1 MRYLTSFTAL
11 FSSAVKLVIAASLL
25 SFGSIAY
32 AGVATW
38 NAFDGTTIVEDTYT
52 HPTAG
57 ADWAGFSNSNAD
69 LYPLCF
75 GEGGSV
81 SLTAAVPSGGD
92 ANLRFRFEYNPWPDV
107 DPNIDNLMV
116 AVSGSAEQS
125 YSVSIPAQASEQTFS
140 SLVMYIV
147 ERDVDVVIK
156 DVTISSSACPA
167 DTVSISVSGSDLSS
181 VGLINYTADAT
192 GSTIVAATDNGD
204 GTFTADVE
212 VPNGTTSIEYL
223 WINTLTFVPE
233 NLTSDNSAG
242 LCESDEVNAS
252 SYRIFDIATVD
263 GEPDTFG
270 ACDAIDTDNDGIVDV
285 NDPDDDNDG
294 INDENDVAPLDPE
307 FSDKGAAMFSEAF
320 GDTVIE
326 TGPVYTFPTG
336 AQSWG
341 GFANLNTDLYPIY
354 LSEAGTITFD
364 ASVPSGGSAEVYFR
378 LEKNPHPDVEPSYDT
393 ESITVSG
400 ADTVSYSVALPS
412 QSENSFRSF
421 LMYVTTP
428 DVAVAVAEILVLVWL
443 SLNTG
448 YSQIAN
454 SELVTSILKGVLIGS
469 FSGLILG
476 TSTSD

>member
-11 FSSAVKLVIAASLL
+11 FSSAVKLVLAASLL

-38 NAFDGTTIVEDTYT
+38 DAFDGTSIEEDTYSF
-52 HPTAG
+52 PA
-57 ADWAGFSNSNAD
+57 AAQSWAGFSNNNTGM
-69 LYPLCF
+69 YPLCF
-75 GEGGSV
+75 GQDGSIDF
-81 SLTAAVPSGGD
+81 TAAVTSDGSATINFVLERLP
-92 ANLRFRFEYNPWPDV
+92 YNTEGNQAASTL
-107 DPNIDNLMV
+107 PNITGLS
-116 AVSGSAEQS
+116 ATVSGAAESS
-125 YSVSIPAQASEQTFS
+125 YSIPVPAQAAENTYS
-140 SLVMYIV
+140 SFVMYIA

-156 DVTISSSACPA
+156 DVTVISPACPA

-192 GSTIVAATDNGD
+192 GSTVVAATDNGD

-212 VPNGTTSIEYL
+212 VPNGTTSLEYL

-233 NLTSDNSAG
+233 DLTGDNAAG

-252 SYRIFDIATVD
+252 SYRIFDIATAD

-320 GDTVIE
+320 GNTIIE
-326 TGPVYTFPTG
+326 AGPVYTFPTG
-336 AQSWG
+336 ADSWG

-364 ASVPSGGSAEVYFR
+364 ASVPSGGSADVYFR
-378 LEKNPHPDVEPSYDT
+378 LEKNPHPDVNPAYDT
-393 ESITVSG
+393 ETVNISG
-400 ADTVSYSVALPS
+400 ADTLSYTVALPS
-412 QSENSFRSF
+412 QGENSFRSF

-428 DVAVAVAEILVLVWL
+428 DVAVAVSNVVVNACA
-443 SLNTG
+443 S
-448 YSQIAN
+448 
-454 SELVTSILKGVLIGS
+454 
-469 FSGLILG
+469 
-476 TSTSD
+476 